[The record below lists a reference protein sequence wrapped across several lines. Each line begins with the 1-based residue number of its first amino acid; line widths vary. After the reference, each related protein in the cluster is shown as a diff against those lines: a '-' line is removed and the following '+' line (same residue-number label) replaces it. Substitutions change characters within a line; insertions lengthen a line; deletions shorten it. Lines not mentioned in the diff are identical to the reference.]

1 MTFIPGYEYD
11 IYISFAPVDN
21 ASFTDRGNGWVE
33 QFCKNLNLMLV
44 RRIGSL
50 DTTRIWLDHNKKDD
64 SVLVDGSVET
74 AIRNSAIM
82 ICINSAGYAASASCK
97 KELEVFYKKT
107 QAEITGLKTGD
118 HSRIFHVLINNIPV
132 NKWPDG
138 LTGTNG
144 FCFYD
149 AKDAA
154 DPGAKVETNSTAF
167 KKQMQALVDAVWK
180 LLSDLSKAQPGH
192 ATDQHFI
199 NGENKKPLT
208 IYLGEVADTLRTS
221 RKRIITEL
229 TSKGYTVLTGVPPP
243 DESAAHELATQEA
256 IKKSDIT
263 IHLLDE
269 IPGREITG
277 DPENWYP
284 KKQTEISLLAGNPQM
299 IWVPEETDL
308 SKIEEEKYKLFLE
321 SLEKG
326 NSSDKVY
333 EFIRGPKCTLTQDI
347 IDFAEHAKV
356 LQVNRKSE
364 AGKVSV
370 MLDTHFSDQQYA
382 LALGRILSENHILPL
397 INPQEDDPRKNIN
410 LMGER
415 LSQVNKLIF
424 LYGTVS
430 REWVRER
437 MSAALEL
444 IITNNYPIED
454 FYIFMAPPS
463 KEPNNVFIDQRF
475 LNVSVIDSSKSANM
489 NKAELQYF
497 LKALNTHKE

>member
-1 MTFIPGYEYD
+1 MAFIPGYDYD
-11 IYISFAPVDN
+11 IYISFAHLDN
-21 ASFTDRGNGWVE
+21 ASFTE
-33 QFCKNLNLMLV
+33 QFYKNLNLMLA

-50 DTTRIWLDHNKKDD
+50 DTIKIRWDTKKSDARA
-64 SVLVDGSVET
+64 LVDESVET
-74 AIRNSAIM
+74 GIRSSAIM
-82 ICINSAGYAASASCK
+82 ICLNSPNYAASAYCK
-97 KELEVFYKKT
+97 KELEIFYKKAR
-107 QAEITGLKTGD
+107 AEKAGLKIGD
-118 HSRIFHVLINNIPV
+118 HSRIIHVLLNNIPV
-132 NKWPDG
+132 HQWPDE
-138 LTGTNG
+138 LAGTDA
-144 FCFYD
+144 FHFYD
-149 AKDAA
+149 AKETA
-154 DPGAKVETNSTAF
+154 DPGEKIETKSAEF
-167 KKQMQALVDAVWK
+167 KKQMHTLVDAVWK
-180 LLSDLSKAQPGH
+180 LVSEFSNHQPGS
-192 ATDQHFI
+192 ATEQQVI
-199 NGENKKPLT
+199 TGGNKKPLT

-221 RKRIITEL
+221 RKRIMTEL
-229 TSKGYTVLTGVPPP
+229 VSKVYTILTGVPPP
-243 DESAAHELATQEA
+243 DDSAAHEQATKEA
-256 IKKSDIT
+256 IKKADIT
-263 IHLLDE
+263 VHLLDE
-269 IPGREITG
+269 IPGREVKG

-284 KKQTEISLLAGNPQM
+284 KKQTEISLRSENPQM

-308 SKIEEEKYKLFLE
+308 AKIEEEKYKLFLE

-326 NSSDKVY
+326 NNSDKVY

-356 LQVNRKSE
+356 LPVNRKPGT
-364 AGKVSV
+364 GKVSV
-370 MLDTHFSDQQYA
+370 MLDTHFNDQKYA
-382 LALGRILSENHILPL
+382 IALGRILSENQIHPM

-424 LYGTVS
+424 LYGSVS

-475 LNVSVIDSSKSANM
+475 LNVSIIDSSKNANM
-489 NKAELQYF
+489 SKAELQYF